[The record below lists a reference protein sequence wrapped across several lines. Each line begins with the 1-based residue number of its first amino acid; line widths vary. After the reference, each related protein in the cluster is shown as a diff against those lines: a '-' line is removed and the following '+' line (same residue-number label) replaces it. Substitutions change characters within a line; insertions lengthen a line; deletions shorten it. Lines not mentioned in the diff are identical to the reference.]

1 MGNVTRYRE
10 AERRLW
16 NDAGIVPREHAVE
29 LARVGTTARVLEVGE
44 GVPVVF
50 FTGGPMAAA
59 TWAYVA
65 AAATG
70 VRCLLVE
77 RPGTGLSEPLP
88 RAIDHTRLRRHV
100 TELTVDVLD
109 AFGLD
114 RAALVGS
121 SLGGYSVLASAIAH
135 PQRVD
140 RIVLAGLPAFVPGW
154 KQPAFFTLLRTPVI
168 GRLLLAA
175 PVTRASARMSLK
187 QMGEHQA
194 LANGR
199 IPAAMIDWTRAWQ
212 RDTDTMRNDA
222 ATIVACGTR
231 TAGFDPSLDLTSA
244 ELASIEAPCHAV
256 VGTEDI
262 VGGEDLGRAL
272 VAALPKATLEVW
284 DGAGHLPWL
293 GDPTRFAAAIRSF
306 VAAAQQ
312 NRG

>member
-1 MGNVTRYRE
+1 MANEGRYRE
-10 AERRLW
+10 AERRLFT
-16 NDAGIVPREHAVE
+16 DAGVVPREHAVP
-29 LARVGTTARVLEVGE
+29 LRRVGTMARVLEVGE

-59 TWAYVA
+59 TWAYVT

-88 RAIDHTRLRRHV
+88 YVPDHTCLRRYV
-100 TELTVDVLD
+100 TDLTADVLD
-109 AFGLD
+109 AFELD

-135 PQRVD
+135 PQRVE
-140 RIVLAGLPAFVPGW
+140 RMVLAGLPAFVPGW
-154 KQPAFFTLLRTPVI
+154 KQPAFFTLLRTPVV

-187 QMGEHQA
+187 QMGEQQA
-194 LANGR
+194 LR
-199 IPAAMIDWTRAWQ
+199 DRRVPDAMIEWTRAWQ

-222 ATIVACGTR
+222 ATITACGTR
-231 TAGFDPSLDLTSA
+231 KGGFDRSLDLTPA
-244 ELASIEAPCHAV
+244 ELSAVEVPCHAI

-272 VAALPKATLEVW
+272 VAHLAKATLDVW
-284 DGAGHLPWL
+284 EGAGHLPWV
-293 GDPTRFAAAIRSF
+293 GEPTRFATTIRSF
-306 VAAAQQ
+306 VAAEQR